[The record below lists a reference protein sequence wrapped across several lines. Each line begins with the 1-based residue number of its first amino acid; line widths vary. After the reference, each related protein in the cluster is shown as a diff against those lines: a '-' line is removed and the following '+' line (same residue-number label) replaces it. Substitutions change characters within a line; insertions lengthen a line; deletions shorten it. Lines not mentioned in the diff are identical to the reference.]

1 MQCYSGILVISSHMI
16 QEEASPP
23 LLVAPQEL
31 ALTGRT
37 PALPPPHQGGIGA
50 DWPASVQTLGRL
62 LAICLAQQAAQCA
75 SHVVPLLPH
84 AWQKT
89 FTFMHQLLS
98 FMSAHV

>member
-1 MQCYSGILVISSHMI
+1 MLSLDNLF
-16 QEEASPP
+16 P

-31 ALTGRT
+31 ALTRRT
-37 PALPPPHQGGIGA
+37 PALPPPFQGGIGA

-62 LAICLAQQAAQCA
+62 LAICLAQQAAQYA

-84 AWQKT
+84 SWQKT
-89 FTFMHQLLS
+89 FTFMRQLLS